1 VFFYLLLNIEY
12 RLKEGLMQPRSL
24 AAGTIVLVAAT
35 LVVTVYYQQSLSQ
48 ISEKLA
54 LWTII
59 AEILGLGGLISA
71 EAYVFLWS
79 IRARTLNYM
88 T

>member
-1 VFFYLLLNIEY
+1 
-12 RLKEGLMQPRSL
+12 MQPRSV
-24 AAGTIVLVAAT
+24 AAGTIFLFVVVIA
-35 LVVTVYYQQSLSQ
+35 VTVYYQQFLFQ

-59 AEILGLGGLISA
+59 SEIVGLGGLISA

-79 IRARTLNYM
+79 VRGRPFGWM
-88 T
+88 TKLTN

>member
-12 RLKEGLMQPRSL
+12 LKEEFMQPRGL
-24 AAGTIVLVAAT
+24 AAGTILLFAAIIG
-35 LVVTVYYQQSLSQ
+35 LTVYYQQSLSQ

-59 AEILGLGGLISA
+59 AEIVGLGGLISA

-79 IRARTLNYM
+79 TRAQTLNYM